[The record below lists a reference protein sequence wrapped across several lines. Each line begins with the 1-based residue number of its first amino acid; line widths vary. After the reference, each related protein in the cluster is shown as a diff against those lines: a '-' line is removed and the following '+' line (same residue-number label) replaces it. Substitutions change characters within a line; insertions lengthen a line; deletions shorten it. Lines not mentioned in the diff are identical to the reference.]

1 MKFLETHFE
10 DYIASNHNKSLHPKI
25 EKIFKK
31 SLPDKVKNL
40 KNIIL
45 YGPKGVG
52 KYTQALQCIKR
63 YSNSELKYEKRLTI
77 NSNKENFIIKIS
89 DIHFEVDMSLLGC
102 NSKVLWN
109 DIYNQIIDVVS
120 TRVDTTGII
129 LCKYFHK
136 IHSELL
142 DIFYSYMQSQ
152 LFNKIKLLFIIIT
165 EHISFIPDNILNN
178 SQIISIPRPSLL
190 LYNKCVNSIHTNK
203 NVYLY
208 PHVTNSVNSIIQSH
222 YVDIVDEN
230 HSIDYKSNTD
240 IQNNNTSSPTSSV
253 VHNSSIPQ
261 PSIKQK
267 KTIKNDTIN
276 VDTIN
281 VDTINVDTICNSK
294 IKEYILISNNYKNL
308 TSLSNIK
315 NVIVDTNELTNP
327 HECICNNIIESIQ
340 NPDTINFLKFR
351 DILYE
356 ILIYDLDINECIW
369 YILSCLIKTDVLNK
383 DNITDVLLKTFIF
396 FQYYN
401 NNYRPIYHLE
411 NYMYN
416 LITIINGYKTCT

>member
-1 MKFLETHFE
+1 MKFLETHFD
-10 DYIASNHNKSLHPKI
+10 DYITSNHSESLHPKI
-25 EKIFKK
+25 EKIFKN
-31 SLPDKVKNL
+31 SLPERVENL

-52 KYTQALQCIKR
+52 KYTQALQCIKK
-63 YSNSELKYEKRLTI
+63 YSISELKYEKRLTI

-109 DIYNQIIDVVS
+109 DIYNQITDVVS
-120 TRVDTTGII
+120 MRTDTTGII

-142 DIFYSYMQSQ
+142 DIFYSYMQRQS
-152 LFNKIKLLFIIIT
+152 FNKIKLFFIIIT
-165 EHISFIPDNILNN
+165 EHVSFIPDNILNN
-178 SQIISIPRPSLL
+178 SQIISIPRPSLGY
-190 LYNKCVNSIHTNK
+190 YNKCVNSLHPNK
-203 NVYLY
+203 NAHLY
-208 PHVTNSVNSIIQSH
+208 ASASASASVNIVASSASEPLHIEDNDTDSDSSNDSH
-222 YVDIVDEN
+222 CDGQYN
-230 HSIDYKSNTD
+230 MSNT
-240 IQNNNTSSPTSSV
+240 ILSGKKSK
-253 VHNSSIPQ
+253 HNSTTSTSNAVSITMSAPVSA
-261 PSIKQK
+261 PVS
-267 KTIKNDTIN
+267 
-276 VDTIN
+276 VS
-281 VDTINVDTICNSK
+281 VS
-294 IKEYILISNNYKNL
+294 ENYKNL

-315 NVIVDTNELTNP
+315 NVIVNTNELTNP
-327 HECICNNIIESIQ
+327 HECICNNIIETIK

-369 YILSCLIKTDVLNK
+369 YILSCLIQTEVLNK
-383 DNITDVLLKTFIF
+383 DSITDVLLKTFIF

-416 LITIINGYKTCT
+416 LITTINGYKTCT